1 MALPVA
7 LAACLA
13 ASSSDSRRC
22 PELGLLARG
31 RNTELLEMLRAYL
44 IAYRHPF

>member
-22 PELGLLARG
+22 PELGLLTRE
-31 RNTELLEMLRAYL
+31 RNTELLEMPRASL